1 MEKKMTKRE
10 MQSILKKLQK
20 IQCKDFGAHDMDIS
34 VYHRDDD
41 EKYIWLVCYFYI
53 FGELHTFGCY
63 RWRSY
68 EDNMK
73 EINKELEFINHKI
86 EK

>member
-10 MQSILKKLQK
+10 LQSILKKLQK
-20 IQCKDFGAHDMDIS
+20 IQCKDYGAHDMSIS
-34 VYHRDDD
+34 VFHSDDD
-41 EKYIWLVCYFYI
+41 EKDIWLSCYFYI
-53 FGELHTFGCY
+53 LEKLHTFGCY

-68 EDNMK
+68 EDNIK
-73 EINKELEFINHKI
+73 EINKELNFINHKI